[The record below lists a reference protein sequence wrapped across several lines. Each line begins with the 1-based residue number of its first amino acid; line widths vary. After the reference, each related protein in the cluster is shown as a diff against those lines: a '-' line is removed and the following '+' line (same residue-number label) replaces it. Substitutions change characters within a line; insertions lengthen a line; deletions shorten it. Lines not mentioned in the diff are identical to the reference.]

1 MAQAHDTRELQT
13 LAPRRGRKPL
23 GGGDGGEAR
32 QQVTR
37 EATAAAE
44 AAAPAVRELRESALP
59 MLKAELEESLRLA
72 ATTGAIAAFRLN
84 AETNRVA
91 MLKAFAEIRES
102 KAYRGCVVRRAD
114 TGELVAVH
122 TWEEFC
128 EAHGYSYQKIAEDLK
143 NLSVFGGNV
152 LEQQKRL
159 GLGYRDLRA
168 LRRGIASMGPE
179 EQAALREELEAAEG
193 NEALESA
200 VDRLQNQVRDLKAD
214 LKARDTVLEKKS
226 DELITLQTEME
237 KRAATEEAAGQELLD
252 AACRAAVLAVADMC
266 ARFMEVVTLASDD
279 DADYARKKLGLAVA
293 RMADTLVQPA
303 VDIDLGAYLNLPAGV
318 NLDWNG
324 DPLPPG
330 AVALAEADTTMEP
343 ATEQD

>member
-44 AAAPAVRELRESALP
+44 AAAPAVRELRESAVT
-59 MLKAELEESLRLA
+59 MHKGELEESLRLA
-72 ATTGAIAAFRLN
+72 TTTGAIAAFRLN
-84 AETNRVA
+84 AESNRVA
-91 MLKAFAEIRES
+91 MLKAFAEIKAS
-102 KAYRGCVVRRAD
+102 KAYQDCTVRTS

-152 LEQQKRL
+152 LEQQRRL